1 MEAGDSG
8 KAMDRDVVVVP
19 AREAHPMPGE
29 LPRERFWNLPNSV
42 TMLRI
47 GVVPVLLFLPMSMT
61 VSGSRYMA
69 WAFIVA
75 ARRT

>member
-42 TMLRI
+42 TMHA
-47 GVVPVLLFLPMSMT
+47 
-61 VSGSRYMA
+61 SGSIRSPAMP
-69 WAFIVA
+69 
-75 ARRT
+75 